1 MKTQVKAWG
10 PRSVL
15 SPKGMSR
22 VMPARAGGG
31 MALEYAQNSDGLR
44 KGAGEGDFGRERE
57 KIKEQL
63 MPFIREAVKKQ
74 LREERDYYKSR
85 PSLAAKQYEGLFQAG
100 LGNSLVPAVS
110 RHVFGVLEEQMRR
123 EWLRKGG

>member
-15 SPKGMSR
+15 SPEGMSR

-31 MALEYAQNSDGLR
+31 MALEYARKSDGLR
-44 KGAGEGDFGRERE
+44 KGPGEGDFGRERE